1 MRYYRRAIFL
11 VHYLKYKNI
20 FNTFTQSIGFMKKHY
35 YYITLILFFLFS
47 LSATAQENKGTATT
61 RTQEPIEGLNIYPN
75 PVTSD
80 RIFIT
85 SKSAQNKEVEIY
97 DVLGKKI
104 LHAVVTA
111 KELNVSTLTPGVY
124 IIKIK
129 EGEATAT
136 RKLVV
141 K

>member
-1 MRYYRRAIFL
+1 
-11 VHYLKYKNI
+11 
-20 FNTFTQSIGFMKKHY
+20 MKKHY
-35 YYITLILFFLFS
+35 YYITLLLFFLFS
-47 LSATAQENKGTATT
+47 LSATAQENKGTTT
-61 RTQEPIEGLNIYPN
+61 AARTQEPIEGLNIYPN

-80 RIFIT
+80 RIYIT
-85 SKSAQNKEVEIY
+85 SKSAQTKEVEIY

-104 LHAVVTA
+104 IQATVST

-124 IIKIK
+124 IIKIR

>member
-1 MRYYRRAIFL
+1 
-11 VHYLKYKNI
+11 
-20 FNTFTQSIGFMKKHY
+20 MKKKY
-35 YYITLILFFLFS
+35 FYITLLVFFLFS
-47 LSATAQENKGTATT
+47 FNALAQESKGASAS

-80 RIFIT
+80 RIYIT
-85 SKSAQNKEVEIY
+85 SKSSQSKEVEIF
-97 DVLGKKI
+97 DVLGKRI
-104 LHAVVTA
+104 LQATISG
-111 KELNVSTLTPGVY
+111 KELNVSNLTPGVY

-136 RKLVV
+136 RKLIV

>member
-1 MRYYRRAIFL
+1 
-11 VHYLKYKNI
+11 
-20 FNTFTQSIGFMKKHY
+20 MKKHY
-35 YYITLILFFLFS
+35 YYITLLLFFLFS
-47 LSATAQENKGTATT
+47 LSVAAQETKGTAAA

-80 RIFIT
+80 RIYIT
-85 SKSAQNKEVEIY
+85 SKSGQSKEVEIY
-97 DVLGKKI
+97 DVLGKKVI
-104 LHAVVTA
+104 QAVVTT
-111 KELNVSTLTPGVY
+111 KELNVSALTPGVY
-124 IIKIK
+124 IIKIR